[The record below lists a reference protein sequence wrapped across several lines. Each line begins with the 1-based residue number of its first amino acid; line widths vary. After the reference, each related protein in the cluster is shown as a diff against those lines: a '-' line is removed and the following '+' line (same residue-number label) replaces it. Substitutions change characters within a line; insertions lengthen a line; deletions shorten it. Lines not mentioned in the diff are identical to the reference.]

1 MPTIIDSLRKDD
13 RNTER
18 LLIILE
24 QEAAAFEFCERPD
37 YDVLSG
43 IIEYFRSYPA
53 HCHKPKQ
60 ELLFAKLKARA
71 PECAAAMTAIRA
83 ERGQALQRLE
93 KVAKL
98 VAAVFGEQEIPR
110 HSFNAAVAEFVAH
123 VRRHIELDEQKLYP
137 AALEKLTSQDWA
149 ELDGKLTDTEKPPL
163 NREVEVR
170 CVRLS
175 ESIISWEREDQAERA
190 WFSQGR

>member
-1 MPTIIDSLRKDD
+1 MPMIIDSLREDD

-18 LLIILE
+18 LLTILE
-24 QEAAAFEFCERPD
+24 QEAAAFEFCKRPD

-43 IIEYFRSYPA
+43 IIEYFRSYPT

-71 PECAAAMTAIRA
+71 PECTAGMIRMQA
-83 ERGQALQRLE
+83 DRGQALQQFE
-93 KVAKL
+93 KIAKL
-98 VAAVFGEQEIPR
+98 VTAVFGEQEIPR

-123 VRRHIELDEQKLYP
+123 VRGHVELDQQKLYP

-149 ELDGKLTDTEKPPL
+149 ELDGKLADPERPPL
-163 NREVEVR
+163 NRDVETR

-175 ESIISWEREDQAERA
+175 ESIISWELEDQAERA

>member
-1 MPTIIDSLRKDD
+1 MLSNRRGRNATKNSRLNFRRKQPAEETLCQRLSTLCARMTGIRAPSHHLGAGGRRLRILQE
-13 RNTER
+13 TR
-18 LLIILE
+18 LRRLKRYHRIFSIL
-24 QEAAAFEFCERPD
+24 P
-37 YDVLSG
+37 G
-43 IIEYFRSYPA
+43 

-71 PECAAAMTAIRA
+71 PECAAAMM
-83 ERGQALQRLE
+83 ESSDRGQVLQRLE

-137 AALEKLTSQDWA
+137 AAP
-149 ELDGKLTDTEKPPL
+149 GKA
-163 NREVEVR
+163 NV
-170 CVRLS
+170 S
-175 ESIISWEREDQAERA
+175 GS
-190 WFSQGR
+190 G